1 MLCATY
7 LASSIFSNKALTMVP
22 YPVQLTVKT
31 VKSLPIIIGG
41 RLFFGQKH
49 KIEDYLYA
57 GIITFSLLLYQSP
70 KIFKNNIDTG
80 SPVGYLLLAIA
91 LCCDAF
97 TGPRQDVYT
106 SRYNLN
112 FIDLMLMVN
121 LPSCLLSGILLLLLN
136 GLQPIWAMIEAG
148 PRFALMLTIFLLT
161 GSIGQMFIVRTL
173 RSLGSLKLTLIT
185 TCRKFITIL
194 MSLMVYK
201 HKLLF
206 IQWLSICILL
216 STTLVKPVVKN
227 LKTKNKSLKRFS

>member
-1 MLCATY
+1 
-7 LASSIFSNKALTMVP
+7 MVP

-49 KIEDYLYA
+49 KIEDYFYA
-57 GIITFSLLLYQSP
+57 
-70 KIFKNNIDTG
+70 
-80 SPVGYLLLAIA
+80 
-91 LCCDAF
+91 
-97 TGPRQDVYT
+97 
-106 SRYNLN
+106 
-112 FIDLMLMVN
+112 
-121 LPSCLLSGILLLLLN
+121 GILLLLLN

-194 MSLMVYK
+194 MSLMAP
-201 HKLLF
+201 H
-206 IQWLSICILL
+206 S
-216 STTLVKPVVKN
+216 
-227 LKTKNKSLKRFS
+227 